1 MVLHRQ
7 VPRQPGDLAHDA
19 VHRTVTMSS
28 LPQQAESSTI
38 WVTNDL
44 SLNVMWAD
52 IPLITDG
59 AAVDVQ
65 KQDDTTSMKWNLV
78 KP

>member
-1 MVLHRQ
+1 
-7 VPRQPGDLAHDA
+7 
-19 VHRTVTMSS
+19 MSS